1 MLVAQLCPT
10 VFNPTDCS
18 LPGSS
23 VHGILQARILE
34 WVAITLSKL
43 TIVGCL
49 KYPTWWFDKH
59 YEWIPSIKWIQ
70 PSPHILCVCM
80 CEREKLTSTLS
91 KFQLHITV
99 WSTLVTILHVK
110 FSTFYSSYYWKFV
123 PFYNSSWLPQPP
135 SLWQPLFSSVSLIY
149 HLFIYFCCCSC
160 SVTKSCPTLKQPHGL
175 QHARLLCLLLSPGVC
190 SDSCQLNQ
198 WCYLSI
204 SSSAVLLS
212 FCLQSFSTSGSVPL
226 NQLFTSSGQS
236 IGTSAS
242 VLPVTI

>member
-10 VFNPTDCS
+10 VCNPTDCS

-34 WVAITLSKL
+34 WVAITVSKL

-135 SLWQPLFSSVSLIY
+135 SLWQPLSLLWVWFTIYLYIFVVVLVQSLSHVRLLSNPMDCSTPDSSV
-149 HLFIYFCCCSC
+149 FF
-160 SVTKSCPTLKQPHGL
+160 
-175 QHARLLCLLLSPGVC
+175 CLLEFAQIHAS
-190 SDSCQLNQ
+190 
-198 WCYLSI
+198 WI
-204 SSSAVLLS
+204 SGA
-212 FCLQSFSTSGSVPL
+212 
-226 NQLFTSSGQS
+226 
-236 IGTSAS
+236 I
-242 VLPVTI
+242 

>member
-1 MLVAQLCPT
+1 MSQLFASGGQSIGVSASTSVLPMNT
-10 VFNPTDCS
+10 QNGS
-18 LPGSS
+18 LGWTGWISLKSKQRSTGCQLLHSIRLPLCTS
-23 VHGILQARILE
+23 VQ
-34 WVAITLSKL
+34 
-43 TIVGCL
+43 
-49 KYPTWWFDKH
+49 
-59 YEWIPSIKWIQ
+59 
-70 PSPHILCVCM
+70 
-80 CEREKLTSTLS
+80 
-91 KFQLHITV
+91 
-99 WSTLVTILHVK
+99 
-110 FSTFYSSYYWKFV
+110 
-123 PFYNSSWLPQPP
+123 
-135 SLWQPLFSSVSLIY
+135 SLIVSDS
-149 HLFIYFCCCSC
+149 LR
-160 SVTKSCPTLKQPHGL
+160 PHGL